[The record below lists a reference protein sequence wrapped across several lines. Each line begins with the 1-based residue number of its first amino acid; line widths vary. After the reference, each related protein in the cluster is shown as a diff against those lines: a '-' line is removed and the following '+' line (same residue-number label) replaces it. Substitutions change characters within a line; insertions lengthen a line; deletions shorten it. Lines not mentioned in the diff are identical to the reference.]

1 MDQSPLLRGF
11 PVAEPRLLL
20 SCRHGS
26 EGMLSHCF
34 TSRDPG
40 HQWEITMASATLL
53 SGCRFQQRGTVCGV
67 GSEVSVPCLCCSFA
81 GRRLGIMECLT

>member
-20 SCRHGS
+20 SCRLGS

-40 HQWEITMASATLL
+40 HQWEITMASQHF
-53 SGCRFQQRGTVCGV
+53 SQGV
-67 GSEVSVPCLCCSFA
+67 DFSSVALYVALVVRCLCPAYAVPLLA
-81 GRRLGIMECLT
+81 GDLALWNA